1 MKGGDWTSYEPPSD
15 CSWSWKKIAHLLKI
29 FAPAYTSGK
38 WLGEDKEYTAA
49 MKERLLTK
57 DRLVKM
63 GYVIDT
69 SCFLCGIDQ
78 ESHKHLF
85 YDCCFSEQCIH
96 LLQQRLQITF
106 PAPELSSWFSK
117 HHGVSKLQK
126 KLMCAG
132 QVAVVYAIWKAR
144 NKARVDQ
151 VVIHPMAMVNHV
163 LKEVLSRFWSRNAGT
178 LTRKESVWLAKIV

>member
-1 MKGGDWTSYEPPSD
+1 MNIPRTSFIFWAAVKG
-15 CSWSWKKIAHLLKI
+15 
-29 FAPAYTSGK
+29 
-38 WLGEDKEYTAA
+38 
-49 MKERLLTK
+49 RLLTK

-69 SCFLCGIDQ
+69 ACFLCGTEQ
-78 ESHKHLF
+78 KSHKHLF

-126 KLMCAG
+126 KLICAG

-151 VVIHPMAMVNHV
+151 VVTHPAALVNQV
-163 LKEVLSRFWSRNAGT
+163 LKDVLSRFWSRNTGN
-178 LTRKESVWLAKIV
+178 LSRKESAWLAKIV